1 MKQVIARAGKVVVAE
16 VPSPTPDENSL
27 LVKTSYSV
35 ISTGTETWTI
45 DSTDPLSPSDIVKSS
60 SVAKKAVKLSREV
73 VTGEGMKGFM
83 DYVDY
88 VRHPEVAL
96 GYSLSGTVVSVG
108 RKVRDMTVGDKVA
121 CAGEGKASH
130 AEFVSVPRNLVAKVP
145 DGVEMQ
151 HAAFATIG
159 SIALHAFRRSGSQVG
174 DAVGVIGAGLV
185 GNVVAQIARAS
196 GCRVVSLDVRDD
208 RLQLAKEVGVD
219 LCLRSDDSSLL
230 QHISHFTNGRGLD
243 SVFICAAT
251 SSSDPINLAASMAR
265 GKAKVVVVGRVG
277 MNLERKDF
285 YQKELD
291 LVMTRSLGPGRY
303 DPTYEDKGVDYP
315 VEHVRWTLNRNMEG
329 FLELLRTGRVK
340 LNKLIGAE
348 YAVERA
354 DEAYAFLNGQS
365 KVAVLLKYEESTV
378 EPSPVVVVGG
388 NGGSSKPTEAEEKGA
403 AKFPPV
409 AGKINVALVGPGNF
423 AKEMLMPL
431 LRRSPDYNLRWVV
444 SSNPVNATRV
454 QKRYGFEKST
464 CDYEDVLKDPET
476 NLIVI
481 STPNNMH
488 YRMVMD
494 AIEAHK
500 AVFVEK
506 PLCVTRQEFEDIKNA
521 ELKHRVPLVVGFNR
535 RYSPLVLKVKDKMS
549 KMDGPFLITLRVNAG
564 FVPASRWIQD
574 PALSG
579 GRIIHECCHF
589 FDLFDFMLDQS
600 GPEIQVQTAGVNGS
614 TTVARDNVS
623 VTLKYP
629 DGSIASLIYT
639 ALGGKSMDRERLE
652 VFGQGTSMVIEDF
665 KELKTFGQVPTR
677 TTLKGQEKG
686 HAPEFNELSKLLHG
700 NKSTTISTDEVF
712 AAMELTFRVDEAL
725 RDPLSN

>member
-1 MKQVIARAGKVVVAE
+1 
-16 VPSPTPDENSL
+16 
-27 LVKTSYSV
+27 
-35 ISTGTETWTI
+35 
-45 DSTDPLSPSDIVKSS
+45 
-60 SVAKKAVKLSREV
+60 
-73 VTGEGMKGFM
+73 
-83 DYVDY
+83 

-108 RKVRDMTVGDKVA
+108 RKVRDITVGDNVA

-130 AEFVSVPRNLVAKVP
+130 AEFVSVPRNLLAKVP

-159 SIALHAFRRSGSQVG
+159 SIALHAFRRSGAQVG

-185 GNVVAQIARAS
+185 GNVVAQIAGAS
-196 GCRVVSLDVRDD
+196 GCKVVSLDLRDD

-243 SVFICAAT
+243 CVFICAAT
-251 SSSDPINLAASMAR
+251 SSSDPINMAASMAR

-277 MNLERKDF
+277 MDLERKDF

-303 DPTYEDKGVDYP
+303 DPTYEEKGVDYP
-315 VEHVRWTLNRNMEG
+315 LEHVRWTLNRNMEG
-329 FLELLRTGRVK
+329 FLELLRSGRVK
-340 LNKLIGAE
+340 LSKLIGAE
-348 YAVERA
+348 FEVERA

-365 KVAVLLKYEESTV
+365 KVAVLLKYETSALER
-378 EPSPVVVVGG
+378 SPVALRG
-388 NGGSSKPTEAEEKGA
+388 NGGAESTETKEGA
-403 AKFPPV
+403 GVKFPSV
-409 AGKINVALVGPGNF
+409 TGRINVALVGPGNF

-454 QKRYGFEKST
+454 KKRYGFEMST

-476 NLIVI
+476 NLVVI

-494 AIEAHK
+494 AIEARK

-506 PLCVTRQEFEDIKNA
+506 PLCVTRQEFEDIKKA
-521 ELKHRVPLVVGFNR
+521 ELQYQVPLVVGFNR

-564 FVPASRWIQD
+564 FVSASRWIQD

-589 FDLFDFMLDQS
+589 FDLFGFLLSQS
-600 GPEIQVQTAGVNGS
+600 DPEIQVQTAGVNGS
-614 TTVARDNVS
+614 TTVARDNIS

-629 DGSIASLIYT
+629 NGSIASLIY
-639 ALGGKSMDRERLE
+639 
-652 VFGQGTSMVIEDF
+652 
-665 KELKTFGQVPTR
+665 
-677 TTLKGQEKG
+677 
-686 HAPEFNELSKLLHG
+686 
-700 NKSTTISTDEVF
+700 
-712 AAMELTFRVDEAL
+712 
-725 RDPLSN
+725 

>member
-16 VPSPTPDENSL
+16 VPSPAPDENSL

-60 SVAKKAVKLSREV
+60 SVAKKAIKLSREV

-83 DYVDY
+83 DYVHY

-108 RKVRDMTVGDKVA
+108 RTVRDITVGDKVA

-130 AEFVSVPRNLVAKVP
+130 AEFVSVPRNLLAKVP

-159 SIALHAFRRSGSQVG
+159 SIALHAFRRSGAQVG

-196 GCRVVSLDVRDD
+196 GCRVVSLDLRDD

-230 QHISHFTNGRGLD
+230 QHVSHFTNGKGLD

-251 SSSDPINLAASMAR
+251 SSSEPINLAASMAR

-277 MNLERKDF
+277 MDLERKDF

-329 FLELLRTGRVK
+329 FLELLRSGRVK

-354 DEAYAFLNGQS
+354 DEAYAFLNEQS
-365 KVAVLLKYEESTV
+365 KVAVLLKYETSTL
-378 EPSPVVVVGG
+378 ERSPVVPGG
-388 NGGSSKPTEAEEKGA
+388 NGGSRATEAEEKGA
-403 AKFPPV
+403 IKFPPV
-409 AGKINVALVGPGNF
+409 SGRINVALVGPGNF

-476 NLIVI
+476 NLVVI

-494 AIEAHK
+494 AIEARK

-506 PLCVTRQEFEDIKNA
+506 PLCVTRKEFEDIKKA
-521 ELKHRVPLVVGFNR
+521 ELQYQVPLIVGFNR

-589 FDLFDFMLDQS
+589 FDLFDFLLNQS
-600 GPEIQVQTAGVNGS
+600 DPEVHVQTAGVNGS

-639 ALGGKSMDRERLE
+639 ALGGKSMDRERME

-665 KELKTFGQVPTR
+665 KELKTFGQAPTR
-677 TTLKGQEKG
+677 TVLKGQEKG

-700 NKSTTISTDEVF
+700 NKSATITTDEVF

>member
-1 MKQVIARAGKVVVAE
+1 M
-16 VPSPTPDENSL
+16 
-27 LVKTSYSV
+27 VKTSYSV

-60 SVAKKAVKLSREV
+60 SVAKKALKLSREV
-73 VTGEGMKGFM
+73 VTGEGVKGFL

-108 RKVRDMTVGDKVA
+108 KKVREIAVGDRVA

-130 AEFVSVPRNLVAKVP
+130 AEFVSVPRNLLAKVP

-159 SIALHAFRRSGSQVG
+159 SIALHAFRRSGAQVG

-185 GNVVAQIARAS
+185 GNVVAQIAGAS
-196 GCRVVSLDVRDD
+196 GCRVVSLDLRDD

-243 SVFICAAT
+243 VVFICAAT
-251 SSSDPINLAASMAR
+251 SSSDPINMAASMAR

-277 MNLERKDF
+277 MDLERKDF

-315 VEHVRWTLNRNMEG
+315 LEHVRWTLNRNMEG
-329 FLELLRTGRVK
+329 FLELLRSGRVK

-348 YAVERA
+348 YEVEKA

-365 KVAVLLKYEESTV
+365 KVAVLLRYEGSTFERPIAV
-378 EPSPVVVVGG
+378 AHG
-388 NGGSSKPTEAEEKGA
+388 NGGDGQTETKEREAV
-403 AKFPPV
+403 KFPPV
-409 AGKINVALVGPGNF
+409 AGRINVALVGPGNF

-464 CDYEDVLKDPET
+464 CNYEEVLNDQDT
-476 NLIVI
+476 NLVVI
-481 STPNNMH
+481 STPNSMH

-494 AIEAHK
+494 AIEARK

-506 PLCVTRQEFEDIKNA
+506 PLCVTRQELEDIKNA
-521 ELKHRVPLVVGFNR
+521 ELKYQVPLVVGFNR

-589 FDLFDFMLDQS
+589 FDLFDFLLNESD
-600 GPEIQVQTAGVNGS
+600 PEIQVQTAGVNGS
-614 TTVARDNVS
+614 TTVARDN
-623 VTLKYP
+623 L
-629 DGSIASLIYT
+629 
-639 ALGGKSMDRERLE
+639 
-652 VFGQGTSMVIEDF
+652 
-665 KELKTFGQVPTR
+665 
-677 TTLKGQEKG
+677 
-686 HAPEFNELSKLLHG
+686 
-700 NKSTTISTDEVF
+700 
-712 AAMELTFRVDEAL
+712 
-725 RDPLSN
+725 